1 MIFKVFLCI
10 IGIIVISLF
19 VVPLISVTLNVGNI
33 FGILYGLT
41 LFINGIF
48 FDSIFAKI
56 VLACMVIFLIPFS
69 ITIAKIAMATR
80 QKDTN
85 RNTVIILGCRVKGD
99 RPTLAL
105 IERCRAGA
113 EYLKQD
119 KNAIAILSGGQ
130 GSDELISEAECM
142 CKIMQDFGI
151 DKSRLYIENKST
163 STKENLLFSKA
174 IIEQNGLDEHITI
187 VSSEYHLYR
196 ANMIAKDCGYDNI
209 SLIPSKSKWYCV
221 PTFFTREVFG
231 IWAKKLKIKE

>member
-19 VVPLISVTLNVGNI
+19 GVPLISVTLNVGNI
-33 FGILYGLT
+33 FGILYGLM

-48 FDSIFAKI
+48 FDCIFAKI
-56 VLACMVIFLIPFS
+56 ILACMVIFLIPFG

-85 RNTVIILGCRVKGD
+85 SNTVIILGCRVKGD

-113 EYLKQD
+113 EYLKQN

-142 CKIMQDFGI
+142 CKIMQNFGI
-151 DKSRLYIENKST
+151 DKSKLYIENKST

-174 IIEQNGLDEHITI
+174 IIERNGLDEHITI

-196 ANMIAKDCGYDNI
+196 ANMIAKDCGYNNI